1 MKSNYIIIP
10 MDRLGVT
17 SVQKSAM
24 KAFSFVNKLRHD
36 GKNVKWLTKPE
47 RLVTEH
53 FFEGHLFSPGGF
65 ILEYDESMLEELK
78 NYEITFDIFEERAL
92 SGRSLKP
99 ATIAFYTGRGA
110 ADFCTVPLSEVLEL
124 SGFKYE
130 AVCDEDIRKDML
142 CEFDILLV
150 PGGPDAG
157 ESYYWGLG
165 DKGYNVVKDFMQ
177 NKGNYFGI
185 CAGAY
190 LPLTPSSG
198 SNNCWLGT
206 VKATDDQDLDY
217 WRTGTGFTRLKVT
230 DKNHPFSFGLTAGD
244 ENTIDIIYWE
254 GPAFR
259 TLDSSVKVLASFDSF
274 VASGTVTERPQW
286 DLIDNTPAKDAVN
299 NWYNVLNKERFDNY
313 LKGRGAVIETTLNNN
328 KVLLYSPHAEFGNI
342 GICERKNSQV
352 FQLVTNGLFYLS
364 L

>member
-1 MKSNYIIIP
+1 LKSNFIIIP

-17 SVQKSAM
+17 SIQKSAM
-24 KAFSFVNKLRHD
+24 KAISFANKLRYD
-36 GKNVKWLTKPE
+36 GKDVKWLTKPE

-53 FFEGHLFSPGGF
+53 FPEGHLFSPGGF
-65 ILEYDESMLEELK
+65 IFEYDELISEELR
-78 NYEITFDIFEERAL
+78 NHEVSFDVFRGHAPSAI
-92 SGRSLKP
+92 SIKP

-110 ADFCTVPLSEVLEL
+110 ADFCTVPLSEVMEL
-124 SGFKYE
+124 SGFKYV
-130 AVCDEDIRKDML
+130 AISDEDIRKDML
-142 CEFDILLV
+142 SEFDIFLV

-165 DKGYNVVKDFMQ
+165 DKGYEAIKDFML

-190 LPLTPSSG
+190 LPLTPLSG
-198 SNNCWLGT
+198 SNNYWLGT

-217 WRTGTGFTRLKVT
+217 WRTGTGFTRLKIT
-230 DKNHPFSFGLTAGD
+230 GKNHPFSFGLTAGD
-244 ENTIDIIYWE
+244 VNTIDIIHWE
-254 GPAFR
+254 GPALR
-259 TLDSSVKVLASFDSF
+259 VLDNSVKVLATYDSF
-274 VASGTVTERPQW
+274 IASGAVPERPQW
-286 DLIDNTPAKDAVN
+286 DLLDNTPAIDAVN
-299 NWYNVLNKERFDNY
+299 NWYNVLSKERFDNH
-313 LKGRGAVIETTLNNN
+313 LKGKGAVIETTLNDN

-352 FQLVTNGLFYLS
+352 FQLVTNGLLYLS